1 MLLLQILVYGIILG
15 GVYAVMAYG
24 LGLIYGVMRIVNLAH
39 GAVLMLGAYGA
50 FVLHARWGID
60 PLLST
65 LILMPA
71 AYWTGVLLFRHVVSR
86 VASTPAFDSTQAGPM
101 PPMLLLFGIGLCA
114 RNLAYLVWTGDD
126 RTIALSY
133 GLSTID
139 LGVPVA
145 TTRLVVF
152 GIALATTAAL
162 FLMFRFT
169 HFGRAVRAI
178 ARDPVAAELTGI
190 SVRDV
195 SARAFGAGTALGALG
210 GVLLATLYVINPE
223 FGGPFLL
230 KSFCIIVLGGMDSM
244 PGILA
249 GALTLGVA
257 ETAAGVYGGAAWQD
271 LVSFVLLVVILV
283 ARPGG
288 LPSLVKS

>member
-1 MLLLQILVYGIILG
+1 MQLLLQVLIYGVILG

-24 LGLIYGVMRIVNLAH
+24 LGLVYGVMRIVNLAH
-39 GAVLMLGAYGA
+39 GAVLMLAAYGA
-50 FVLHARWGID
+50 WALHARWGID
-60 PLLST
+60 PLLGATIVVPVS
-65 LILMPA
+65 
-71 AYWTGVLLFRHVVSR
+71 YVLGRVLYRHVVSR
-86 VASTPAFDSTQAGPM
+86 VTHGPPM
-101 PPMLLLFGIGLCA
+101 AAMLLLFGVGLCA

-126 RTIALSY
+126 RSIALTY

-139 LGVPVA
+139 LGVPVPM
-145 TTRLVVF
+145 TRVIVFVV
-152 GIALATTAAL
+152 ALATTAGL
-162 FLMFRFT
+162 FLVFRYT
-169 HFGRAVRAI
+169 HFGRAVRAV
-178 ARDPVAAELTGI
+178 ARDPMAAELAGI
-190 SVRDV
+190 SVPRM

-210 GVLLATLYVINPE
+210 GVLLATLYVVNPE

-249 GALTLGVA
+249 GALTLGIA

-271 LVSFVLLVVILV
+271 LVSFLLLVVILV

-288 LPSLVKS
+288 LPSLVRS

>member
-1 MLLLQILVYGIILG
+1 MLLLQVVVYGVILG

-24 LGLIYGVMRIVNLAH
+24 LGLVYGVMRIVNLAH
-39 GAVLMLGAYGA
+39 GAVLMLAAYGA

-60 PLLST
+60 PLLSAF
-65 LILMPA
+65 IVVPA
-71 AYWTGVLLFRHVVSR
+71 AYFAGVFVFRHVVSR
-86 VASTPAFDSTQAGPM
+86 VMSGPPM
-101 PPMLLLFGIGLCA
+101 AAMLLLFGIGLCA

-126 RTIALSY
+126 QTIGLSY

-152 GIALATTAAL
+152 AIALATTCAL
-162 FLMFRFT
+162 FLVFRYT
-169 HFGRAVRAI
+169 HFGRSVRAV
-178 ARDPVAAELTGI
+178 ARDPIAAELTGI
-190 SVRDV
+190 SVPRV

-271 LVSFVLLVVILV
+271 LVSFLLLVLILV

>member
-1 MLLLQILVYGIILG
+1 VLLLQVLVYGIILG

-39 GAVLMLGAYGA
+39 GAVLMLAAYGA
-50 FVLHARWGID
+50 FMLHARWGID

-65 LILMPA
+65 FALVPA
-71 AYWTGVLLFRHVVSR
+71 AYWIGVLLFRQVVSR
-86 VASTPAFDSTQAGPM
+86 VGSEPPM
-101 PPMLLLFGIGLCA
+101 AAMLLLFGISLCA
-114 RNLAYLVWTGDD
+114 RNLAYLLWTGDD

-139 LGVPVA
+139 LGVPVP
-145 TTRLVVF
+145 TTRLIVF
-152 GIALATTAAL
+152 GIALATTAGL
-162 FLMFRFT
+162 FLVFRFT
-169 HFGRAVRAI
+169 HIGRAVRAV
-178 ARDPVAAELTGI
+178 ARDPIAAELTGI
-190 SVRDV
+190 SVPRV
-195 SARAFGAGTALGALG
+195 SAHAFGAGTALGALG

-257 ETAAGVYGGAAWQD
+257 ETAAGVYAGAAWQD
-271 LVSFVLLVVILV
+271 LVSFILLVLILV
-283 ARPGG
+283 VRPGG
-288 LPSLVKS
+288 LPSLLRS

>member
-1 MLLLQILVYGIILG
+1 VLFLQVLIYGVILG

-39 GAVLMLGAYGA
+39 GAVLMLAAYGA
-50 FVLHARWGID
+50 FVLYARWHIN
-60 PLLST
+60 PLLGAFA
-65 LILMPA
+65 IVPV
-71 AYWTGVLLFRHVVSR
+71 AYVLGRLLYRHLVLR
-86 VASTPAFDSTQAGPM
+86 VAAGPPM
-101 PPMLLLFGIGLCA
+101 AAMLLLFGVGLCA
-114 RNLAYLVWTGDD
+114 RNLAYLAWTGDD

-139 LGVPVA
+139 LGVPVPM
-145 TTRLVVF
+145 TRVIVF
-152 GIALATTAAL
+152 AIALATTAGL
-162 FLMFRFT
+162 FLVFRFT
-169 HFGRAVRAI
+169 HFGRAVRAV
-178 ARDPVAAELTGI
+178 ARDPIAAELAGI
-190 SVRDV
+190 SVPAM
-195 SARAFGAGTALGALG
+195 SARAFGVGTALGAVG

-271 LVSFVLLVVILV
+271 LVSFLLLVLILV

-288 LPSLVKS
+288 LPSLVRS

>member
-1 MLLLQILVYGIILG
+1 VLVLQVVIYGIILG

-24 LGLIYGVMRIVNLAH
+24 LGLVYGVMRIVNLAH
-39 GAVLMLGAYGA
+39 GAVLMLAAYGA
-50 FVLHARWGID
+50 FVLHTRWRID
-60 PLLST
+60 PLLSVFVIVP
-65 LILMPA
+65 L
-71 AYWTGVLLFRHVVSR
+71 AYCAGALLFRHVVSP
-86 VASTPAFDSTQAGPM
+86 VASGGTLDSAQPDPM
-101 PPMLLLFGIGLCA
+101 PPMLLLFGVGLCA

-139 LGVPVA
+139 LGVPVP
-145 TTRLVVF
+145 TTRVVVLA
-152 GIALATTAAL
+152 IALATTAAL
-162 FLMFRFT
+162 FLVFRYT
-169 HFGRAVRAI
+169 HFGRSVRAV
-178 ARDPVAAELTGI
+178 ARDPVAAELVGI
-190 SVRDV
+190 SVARV

-223 FGGPFLL
+223 FGGAFLL

-271 LVSFVLLVVILV
+271 LVSFILLVLMLV